1 MSRRTETAY
10 KAKSPGKVAQ
20 DIKAQDS
27 GDMVNAAVAPRKITA
42 LIRGDLSSMHVL
54 YVAHLSVM
62 ADVIGQKSA
71 EAIVGDGKRAL
82 FREVSPRRR
91 AEHRTGSSPISS
103 RDAMN
108 PKGGATMRRV
118 VE

>member
-42 LIRGDLSSMHVL
+42 LIRGDLSGMRPLFMKAFCLATSRM
-54 YVAHLSVM
+54 
-62 ADVIGQKSA
+62 IRQKSA
-71 EAIVGDGKRAL
+71 KAIVGDGKRAL

-91 AEHRTGSSPISS
+91 AEHRTG
-103 RDAMN
+103 
-108 PKGGATMRRV
+108 K
-118 VE
+118 ELQ